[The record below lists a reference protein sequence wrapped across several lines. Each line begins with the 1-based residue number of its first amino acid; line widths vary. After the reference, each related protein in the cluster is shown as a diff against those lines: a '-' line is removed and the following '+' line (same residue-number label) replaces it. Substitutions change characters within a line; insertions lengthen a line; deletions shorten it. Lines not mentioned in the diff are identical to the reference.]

1 MARISQRRYAQRVGV
16 SHVYINRL
24 VREGK
29 LPADSDGRV
38 DPDEADR
45 VLAAFREPAR
55 SSRRTAR
62 DTGVRVPEANP
73 RPQRAAESSPLSSSA
88 SSVGGDLPTLLL
100 KTRIKSEA
108 ERGKLL
114 ELKAK
119 VEAGRYVDA
128 DEVKVAAFNKG
139 RIVRDNLLNVAGR
152 LAAVVAAESDE
163 RRCFELIDGEIRQA
177 IVALTGAEV
186 DE

>member
-1 MARISQRRYAQRVGV
+1 MARISQRRYATRVGV

-29 LPADSDGRV
+29 LPADAEGRV

-62 DTGVRVPEANP
+62 DTGVRVPDAESRP
-73 RPQRAAESSPLSSSA
+73 RPSAATGLPER
-88 SSVGGDLPTLLL
+88 GDLPTLLL
-100 KTRIKSEA
+100 KTRIKSEV
-108 ERGKLL
+108 ERAKLL

-119 VEAGRYVDA
+119 VETGKYVDA
-128 DEVKVAAFNKG
+128 DEVRVAAFNQG

-152 LAAVVAAESDE
+152 LAAVVAAESNE
-163 RRCFELIDGEIRQA
+163 RRCFDLIDEEIRQA
-177 IVALTGAEV
+177 IVALTGGEA
-186 DE
+186 DA

>member
-1 MARISQRRYAQRVGV
+1 MERISQRRYAARIGV

-24 VREGK
+24 VRAGK
-29 LPADSDGRV
+29 LPVDADGQI
-38 DPDEADR
+38 DPEEADR
-45 VLAAFREPAR
+45 MLAALREPAR
-55 SSRRTAR
+55 PSRRAVHRDDGGLPAGKRATKPHATAQGEIV
-62 DTGVRVPEANP
+62 TGSPE
-73 RPQRAAESSPLSSSA
+73 R
-88 SSVGGDLPTLLL
+88 GDLPTLLL

-128 DEVKVAAFNKG
+128 DDVRVAAFNKG
-139 RIVRDNLLNVAGR
+139 RLVRENLLNISGR
-152 LAAVVAAESDE
+152 LAPLVAAEGDE
-163 RRCFELIDGEIRQA
+163 RRCFELMDGEIRRA
-177 IVALTGAEV
+177 LVELTGGPS

>member
-1 MARISQRRYAQRVGV
+1 MARISQRRYARRAGV

-24 VREGK
+24 VRDGK
-29 LPADSDGRV
+29 LPADGDGRI
-38 DPDEADR
+38 DADEADR
-45 VLAAFREPAR
+45 VLVAWREPAR
-55 SSRRTAR
+55 PSRRTAS
-62 DTGVRVPEANP
+62 GAAAGGPEAQP
-73 RPQRAAESSPLSSSA
+73 RPKPAAEALSSSVA
-88 SSVGGDLPTLLL
+88 GAPGGDLPTLLL

-119 VEAGRYVDA
+119 VETGKYVDT

-152 LAAVVAAESDE
+152 LAAVVAAESNE
-163 RRCFELIDGEIRQA
+163 RRCFELIDGEIRHA
-177 IVALTGAEV
+177 IVALTG
-186 DE
+186 DESDE

>member
-29 LPADSDGRV
+29 LPADAEGRV

-62 DTGVRVPEANP
+62 DTVVRVPD
-73 RPQRAAESSPLSSSA
+73 AESRPRLSA
-88 SSVGGDLPTLLL
+88 ATGLPERGDLPTLLL
-100 KTRIKSEA
+100 KTRIKSEV
-108 ERGKLL
+108 ERAKLL

-119 VEAGRYVDA
+119 VETGKYVDA
-128 DEVKVAAFNKG
+128 DEVRVAAFNQG

-152 LAAVVAAESDE
+152 LAAVVAAENNE
-163 RRCFELIDGEIRQA
+163 RRCFDLIDEEIRQA
-177 IVALTGAEV
+177 IVALTGGEAV
-186 DE
+186 A